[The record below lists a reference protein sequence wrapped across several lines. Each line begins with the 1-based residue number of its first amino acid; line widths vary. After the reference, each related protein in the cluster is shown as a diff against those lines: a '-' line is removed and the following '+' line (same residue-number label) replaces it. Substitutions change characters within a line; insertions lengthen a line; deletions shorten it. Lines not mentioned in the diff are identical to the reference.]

1 MCKVKFVSVFVL
13 LALLLS
19 ASVSMAQEPPLV
31 SATSPGATPTR
42 YRFEQVN
49 EDMEYIAHGEFAG
62 GLTHEVF
69 EFSDGS
75 AFETLLTPDAAYW
88 RRPDWEAEAGWHKVE
103 LELVGPLNALLTPS
117 YLLQIVTTAK
127 AEVQYLGQEHLEHVE
142 GVVSKYRY
150 HVAASEIGRIVRQFG
165 FSPESKPAGFPGCEI
180 DQEYLVWIGQGDR
193 VYQIE
198 TTLHLEMGAFTHS
211 TTRYF
216 DYGARDIQVSRPEEA
231 MLPRPAKQPP
241 SPLWYVHLHG
251 KGWCE
256 WIPWEFAAAIDMWGT
271 PIEPGYDYGND
282 AFDCCYPDPVNEW
295 DHVWGECSGYN
306 YRLLVPKRVL
316 TLGLCSGHNPWD
328 AGHYYMVAWID

>member
-75 AFETLLTPDAAYW
+75 AFERLLTPDAAYW
-88 RRPDWEAEAGWHKVE
+88 RRPDWEAAAGWHKVE

-127 AEVQYLGQEHLEHVE
+127 AEVQILDPA
-142 GVVSKYRY
+142 VSTARTLLLLLK
-150 HVAASEIGRIVRQFG
+150 V
-165 FSPESKPAGFPGCEI
+165 FSFRWNPLP
-180 DQEYLVWIGQGDR
+180 L
-193 VYQIE
+193 
-198 TTLHLEMGAFTHS
+198 
-211 TTRYF
+211 
-216 DYGARDIQVSRPEEA
+216 ARR
-231 MLPRPAKQPP
+231 RN
-241 SPLWYVHLHG
+241 
-251 KGWCE
+251 
-256 WIPWEFAAAIDMWGT
+256 AAAQDRLSCRS
-271 PIEPGYDYGND
+271 P
-282 AFDCCYPDPVNEW
+282 AFYPPDVK
-295 DHVWGECSGYN
+295 D
-306 YRLLVPKRVL
+306 
-316 TLGLCSGHNPWD
+316 T
-328 AGHYYMVAWID
+328 